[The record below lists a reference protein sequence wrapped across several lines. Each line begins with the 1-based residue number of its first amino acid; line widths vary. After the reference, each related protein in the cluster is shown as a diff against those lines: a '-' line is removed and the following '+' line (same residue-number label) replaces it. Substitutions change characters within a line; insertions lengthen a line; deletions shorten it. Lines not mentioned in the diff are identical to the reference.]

1 MKLPNNSGDR
11 ALAVAQH
18 AWGPRLDST
27 SPRLAAP
34 PPTHPSEET
43 QLYQMALGPQQ

>member
-1 MKLPNNSGDR
+1 MKLPNYSGDR
-11 ALAVAQH
+11 ASAVAQH

-34 PPTHPSEET
+34 PPPSEET